1 MSKGAKEKEKD
12 ESLMQYDCPPTH
24 ARLTKCVVM
33 PGFQLGAYTAPI
45 ASAFSRS
52 WGEWGEVVGEEK
64 NVKRRKEGRR
74 MIRLIAHSKYL
85 VTVGV
90 LEAGEGESAPIQHL
104 PKVGG
109 CSQSL
114 RCTHIRD
121 NFMFSRKKR
130 VDRGWCRS

>member
-1 MSKGAKEKEKD
+1 
-12 ESLMQYDCPPTH
+12 
-24 ARLTKCVVM
+24 
-33 PGFQLGAYTAPI
+33 
-45 ASAFSRS
+45 
-52 WGEWGEVVGEEK
+52 
-64 NVKRRKEGRR
+64 

-114 RCTHIRD
+114 RCTHIREQ
-121 NFMFSRKKR
+121 FLCFQKK
-130 VDRGWCRS
+130 VEQVGLVKLRGGLCSKHTAYYPQLLCAVE